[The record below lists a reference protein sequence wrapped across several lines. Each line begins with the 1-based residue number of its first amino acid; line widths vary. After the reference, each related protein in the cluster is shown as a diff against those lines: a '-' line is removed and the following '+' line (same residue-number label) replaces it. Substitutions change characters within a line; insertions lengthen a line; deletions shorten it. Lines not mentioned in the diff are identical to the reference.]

1 MDRTS
6 SIIDEI
12 LRDDDVKPVKS
23 ANKEHRS
30 SGSENEKEKEDA
42 ANTTIM
48 QVQPFSNDDE
58 GHENGGQE
66 PRENNS
72 GVSNQNICYYSTCV
86 GQASSLNRVSWAIY
100 GKLG

>member
-12 LRDDDVKPVKS
+12 LRDDDVKPVRS
-23 ANKEHRS
+23 VNKKHRS
-30 SGSENEKEKEDA
+30 NGYENQKEKEDA

-58 GHENGGQE
+58 GHENGDQE
-66 PRENNS
+66 PWENIS
-72 GVSNQNICYYSTCV
+72 GVSNQ
-86 GQASSLNRVSWAIY
+86 IY
-100 GKLG
+100 WLLQHL